1 MDSKLLQGD
10 LYRNCDDPYDKLSEI
25 FVDILNHHA
34 PLKEKQIR
42 GNHAPFMTKELSK
55 AIMEKSKSRNKY
67 LKWPSREN
75 YVSYKK
81 SKNKCNSLTKKAKK
95 IFFKE
100 ATKDGI
106 MSNKKF
112 WSTVKPFLTN
122 KGGISND
129 FISVEKD
136 GDLISNEKEIVELF
150 NQNYINIVENSSGKK
165 PSSLGDCL
173 NASQDE
179 LTVRKVISVYNLP
192 SIQKIKSV
200 FNTRSKFDLRKPT
213 ASDINKMIKSLD
225 TNKATGPDG
234 IPAKFLQISANA
246 IDCHLSNIITCDI
259 SKNKYSEHAK
269 TATLRP
275 IFIRNDRKNIKNYR
289 PVSLLNMFSK
299 IHEKFLHE
307 GITSCVSTFLSK
319 FISAYRKSNS
329 TNHVLICLVENW
341 KKSLDEKKLLGVILM
356 DLSEAFYSIPH
367 DLIIAKMYAYIFS
380 INVVTFF
387 YSYLKDRN
395 KMENLTMLIV
405 YFN

>member
-1 MDSKLLQGD
+1 
-10 LYRNCDDPYDKLSEI
+10 
-25 FVDILNHHA
+25 
-34 PLKEKQIR
+34 
-42 GNHAPFMTKELSK
+42 
-55 AIMEKSKSRNKY
+55 MEKSESKSKY

-122 KGGISND
+122 KGRISND

-179 LTVRKVISVYNLP
+179 LTVKEIISVYSNHP

-200 FNTRSKFDLRKPT
+200 FNTDSKFDLPKPT
-213 ASDINKMIKSLD
+213 ASDINKIIKSLD
-225 TNKATGPDG
+225 TSKATGPDG
-234 IPAKFLQISANA
+234 IPAKFVQMSANV
-246 IDCHLSNIITCDI
+246 IDCHLSNIINCDI
-259 SKNKYSEHAK
+259 
-269 TATLRP
+269 
-275 IFIRNDRKNIKNYR
+275 NI
-289 PVSLLNMFSK
+289 PSM
-299 IHEKFLHE
+299 
-307 GITSCVSTFLSK
+307 
-319 FISAYRKSNS
+319 
-329 TNHVLICLVENW
+329 
-341 KKSLDEKKLLGVILM
+341 
-356 DLSEAFYSIPH
+356 
-367 DLIIAKMYAYIFS
+367 
-380 INVVTFF
+380 
-387 YSYLKDRN
+387 LKQ
-395 KMENLTMLIV
+395 LQ
-405 YFN
+405 

>member
-1 MDSKLLQGD
+1 M
-10 LYRNCDDPYDKLSEI
+10 
-25 FVDILNHHA
+25 
-34 PLKEKQIR
+34 
-42 GNHAPFMTKELSK
+42 
-55 AIMEKSKSRNKY
+55 
-67 LKWPSREN
+67 
-75 YVSYKK
+75 
-81 SKNKCNSLTKKAKK
+81 
-95 IFFKE
+95 
-100 ATKDGI
+100 I
-106 MSNKKF
+106 MSKKMF

-122 KGGISND
+122 KAGISNY
-129 FISVEKD
+129 FTSVEKN
-136 GDLISNEKEIVELF
+136 GDLISNKKEIVELF
-150 NQNYINIVENSSGKK
+150 NQNYINIVGNSSEKK

-234 IPAKFLQISANA
+234 IPAKFVQMSANA
-246 IDCHLSNIITCDI
+246 IDCHLSNILTCDI

-269 TATLRP
+269 TATVRP

-307 GITSCVSTFLSK
+307 GITNCVSTFLSK

-341 KKSLDEKKLLGVILM
+341 KKSLDEKNLLGVILI

-380 INVVTFF
+380 IKVVTFF

>member
-1 MDSKLLQGD
+1 
-10 LYRNCDDPYDKLSEI
+10 
-25 FVDILNHHA
+25 
-34 PLKEKQIR
+34 
-42 GNHAPFMTKELSK
+42 MTKELNK
-55 AIMEKSKSRNKY
+55 ELKIMEKSKTRNKY

-81 SKNKCNSLTKKAKK
+81 SKNKCNSLTKKAEK

-179 LTVRKVISVYNLP
+179 LTVKEIISVYSNHP

-200 FNTRSKFDLRKPT
+200 FNTDSKFDLPKPT
-213 ASDINKMIKSLD
+213 ASDINKIIKSLD
-225 TNKATGPDG
+225 TSKATGPDG
-234 IPAKFLQISANA
+234 IPAKFVQMSANV

-269 TATLRP
+269 TATVRP
-275 IFIRNDRKNIKNYR
+275 IFKKDDRTKIKNYR

-299 IHEKFLHE
+299 IYERFLHE
-307 GITSCVSTFLSK
+307 NLTNYVNTFLSK
-319 FISAYRKSNS
+319 FMSAYRKS
-329 TNHVLICLVENW
+329 
-341 KKSLDEKKLLGVILM
+341 
-356 DLSEAFYSIPH
+356 
-367 DLIIAKMYAYIFS
+367 
-380 INVVTFF
+380 
-387 YSYLKDRN
+387 
-395 KMENLTMLIV
+395 
-405 YFN
+405 